1 MTTLAQS
8 VNSMQAAAGAIL
20 RLIARWLSPAEIYY
34 RLDSLLDWSLIFEM
48 GSWLEIEGLILEVLA

>member
-1 MTTLAQS
+1 VSTACKQRG
-8 VNSMQAAAGAIL
+8 GAIL

-34 RLDSLLDWSLIFEM
+34 RPDSLVDWSLIFEM